1 MNIHVWVDFRTDFAR
16 FDVSVE
22 PERYIEAMEAIREF
36 CRQHGGVITKET
48 IRISVKE
55 YTINDDLRIVE
66 LFKKNPE
73 EFIKKAMET
82 ENDPDVVTREDVIS
96 KLLGRSVSVK
106 ESKIILRKKYY
117 YHPAYVV
124 LDGEVW
130 YFADVKV
137 PPTHM
142 EELKNHFEV
151 TDNGVT
157 NAKRLEITLEL
168 DYGELLQ
175 VKDVV
180 RRNGS
185 KIKRIFELI
194 NEGLENATRYTI
206 DEYEKLVK
214 QMLLDGRLD
223 ELEKKLEERVKK
235 VRKEAEARKK
245 RRQALEEVKYE
256 VVETPV
262 GYLYAGSWSLDLIRE
277 EGDDIVLYSHSGSES
292 EIAQKVYSI
301 RNGRLPKLNVRI
313 SLKESPSKFTAAITE
328 DMVNKLKNV
337 APELYLKLQLLD
349 VVR

>member
-194 NEGLENATRYTI
+194 NEGLENATSR
-206 DEYEKLVK
+206 EEARGKSKEGQKRGRSEKEEATGSRRGQVR
-214 QMLLDGRLD
+214 GSRNAGGVPVRR
-223 ELEKKLEERVKK
+223 KLEFRPDT
-235 VRKEAEARKK
+235 R
-245 RRQALEEVKYE
+245 
-256 VVETPV
+256 
-262 GYLYAGSWSLDLIRE
+262 
-277 EGDDIVLYSHSGSES
+277 
-292 EIAQKVYSI
+292 
-301 RNGRLPKLNVRI
+301 GR
-313 SLKESPSKFTAAITE
+313 
-328 DMVNKLKNV
+328 
-337 APELYLKLQLLD
+337 
-349 VVR
+349 